1 MAAILDLKAFDT
13 LRAQAALQ
21 GYTCGCTQEGW
32 IVIRR
37 FGMSAV
43 FDTVSDAARWLDAR
57 EGGIA
62 K

>member
-1 MAAILDLKAFDT
+1 MAAVIDLKAFDT

-21 GYTCGCTQEGW
+21 GYTCGCTAEGW
-32 IVIRR
+32 IIIRR

-43 FDTVSDAARWLDAR
+43 FDTVADASAWLAARSM
-57 EGGIA
+57 

>member
-1 MAAILDLKAFDT
+1 MAAVIDFKAFDT

-21 GYTCGCTQEGW
+21 GYSCGCTAEGW

-43 FDTVSDAARWLDAR
+43 FDTVSDAAHWLEHGDKGLA
-57 EGGIA
+57 
-62 K
+62 